1 MLFVISGKQ
10 VKILYE
16 PVAVRCEKNSRF
28 CPIAAGRGQA
38 IGSFPEKARRFS
50 TESKYPGDK
59 ASQNKPRKPASRGN
73 NFKEIES
80 NEKNT
85 IF

>member
-10 VKILYE
+10 VEILYE

-38 IGSFPEKARRFS
+38 IGIFPEKARRFS
-50 TESKYPGDK
+50 TESKYPCDK
-59 ASQNKPRKPASRGN
+59 AFYYDRERR
-73 NFKEIES
+73 F
-80 NEKNT
+80 
-85 IF
+85 